1 MKCQIVYNLKAGYL
15 TKKEDVDAIEGYLKG
30 KYEQII
36 YNDVYQIESYE
47 SFFNSIDEND
57 DVIVCGGDGTL
68 NKFINRT
75 EGIGYKNRIL
85 YYPIGTGNDF
95 ATDMGKKKG
104 CEPFDITDKIKDL
117 PRVTVKGKSYRFIN
131 GIGFGID
138 GYCCQ
143 VGDQLKKD
151 GTKKVNYASIAI
163 KGLLF
168 YYKPTNAVLT
178 VDGKEYTFKT
188 VWLAPCMKGKYYGG
202 GMIPIPNQNRENG
215 TLSVMIWTGWEK
227 ISTLIIF
234 PSIFKGEHAK
244 YKKRIHIFSGKKIT
258 VRFDRPVALQL
269 DGETVLDVTEYT
281 CEY

>member
-1 MKCQIVYNLKAGYL
+1 M
-15 TKKEDVDAIEGYLKG
+15 
-30 KYEQII
+30 
-36 YNDVYQIESYE
+36 
-47 SFFNSIDEND
+47 
-57 DVIVCGGDGTL
+57 
-68 NKFINRT
+68 
-75 EGIGYKNRIL
+75 
-85 YYPIGTGNDF
+85 
-95 ATDMGKKKG
+95 
-104 CEPFDITDKIKDL
+104 
-117 PRVTVKGKSYRFIN
+117 
-131 GIGFGID
+131 
-138 GYCCQ
+138 
-143 VGDQLKKD
+143 
-151 GTKKVNYASIAI
+151 
-163 KGLLF
+163 
-168 YYKPTNAVLT
+168 